1 MNLMNCTLLQEIQ
14 FGKKCTY
21 SEMYKKDKD
30 YSCGSCRDCFMTST
44 EMVSS
49 SKDALELAKEVT
61 SSGDS
66 GLVILDE
73 INVALSF
80 KYIKTEDV
88 LEMLKNKSK
97 STELVLTGRGA
108 PEEIRAE
115 ADYVTVLQ
123 REKHPFD
130 RGVMGRWGV
139 EY

>member
-1 MNLMNCTLLQEIQ
+1 
-14 FGKKCTY
+14 
-21 SEMYKKDKD
+21 
-30 YSCGSCRDCFMTST
+30 
-44 EMVSS
+44 
-49 SKDALELAKEVT
+49 
-61 SSGDS
+61 
-66 GLVILDE
+66 E